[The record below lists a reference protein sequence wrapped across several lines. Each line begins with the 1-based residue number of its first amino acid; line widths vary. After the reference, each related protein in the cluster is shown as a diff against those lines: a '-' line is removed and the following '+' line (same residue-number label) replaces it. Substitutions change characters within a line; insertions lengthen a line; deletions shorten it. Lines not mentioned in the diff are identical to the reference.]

1 MTLAQLPT
9 AKSTIQNV
17 PVGIVNQDQG
27 PIGESLT
34 NKAMHNKTK
43 VAHADHP
50 MFKWYEYKTVGQ
62 TGQKSTVKIVI
73 NQGRNHTLA
82 TNVSSVLTSLFNKVG
97 TSIGTGVLAKMAAL
111 NLSVPASK
119 AEAIANPINVKTS
132 IVHSTKN
139 LEAASSVF
147 FQPIWITS
155 LVPTMLLYFASR
167 AFQPKHKKDVLAFK
181 GTVVG
186 IVALLSLIVG
196 FVTTFYVS
204 QFLGYHFPDSPLISL
219 FLAIATFAFIMFFL
233 AKRITKK
240 IYWANNLWI
249 FTMSLIPVAAAWV
262 GRYITYPGPEIFYLL
277 VFIAWSLAY
286 FYLSYAIVNQLKQD
300 GDLKAYQK
308 ITGMFIYRFIRS
320 YWFIL
325 SVIVTLIGIYIYP
338 PIGLALG
345 LIELIVNGIKTNAD
359 SDNLQK

>member
-27 PIGESLT
+27 PIGKSLT

-43 VAHADHP
+43 ADHADHP
-50 MFKWYEYKTVGQ
+50 MFKWYEYKTIKAANHALSFNGNYATVIIPKDLSQSVQTVGQ

-82 TNVSSVLTSLFNKVG
+82 TNVSSVLTSLLNKVG
-97 TSIGTGVLAKMAAL
+97 TSIGTGVLAKMAVL

-219 FLAIATFAFIMFFL
+219 FLAIATFAFIMLFSGVIAWIGIPGVVILALLMFFSLPLMVMAPQMLPQAYQDYFLPWLPMRFLYEGIREILYFKAGFLNQNTWSLIIVAGIGLLMFFL
-233 AKRITKK
+233 ETFGKRHQKT
-240 IYWANNLWI
+240 
-249 FTMSLIPVAAAWV
+249 
-262 GRYITYPGPEIFYLL
+262 
-277 VFIAWSLAY
+277 FI
-286 FYLSYAIVNQLKQD
+286 
-300 GDLKAYQK
+300 
-308 ITGMFIYRFIRS
+308 
-320 YWFIL
+320 
-325 SVIVTLIGIYIYP
+325 
-338 PIGLALG
+338 
-345 LIELIVNGIKTNAD
+345 
-359 SDNLQK
+359 